1 MVPGSVSI
9 EKELSVSL
17 IQWLHLV
24 EGLCWNEWMIN
35 HLNNLLA
42 IKALVTCALNELVG
56 LQSNSIKKKSSNFD
70 PFFLIVDY
78 FVNDRYYEFRR
89 V

>member
-56 LQSNSIKKKSSNFD
+56 LQSNSIKKKIIKF
-70 PFFLIVDY
+70 
-78 FVNDRYYEFRR
+78 
-89 V
+89 